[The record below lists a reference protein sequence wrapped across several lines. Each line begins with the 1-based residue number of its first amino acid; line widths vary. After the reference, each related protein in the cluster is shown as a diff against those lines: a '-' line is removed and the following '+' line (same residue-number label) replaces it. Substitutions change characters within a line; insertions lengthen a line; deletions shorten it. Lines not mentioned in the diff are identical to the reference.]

1 MTKTKILLVV
11 VFLVTFAAGVVAG
24 RLYWQSGHRPPGPSF
39 LAAELNLTAEQREKM
54 HTIWTE
60 SMSDGGR
67 RQWDQRKVLGQER
80 DAAIA
85 ALMTAEQKPQY
96 EKILQDYTRKLDEQG
111 QERKKAFDQA
121 VEKTKQIL
129 TPEQVAKYEELL
141 KRPPHDRGFGGPP
154 GGPPWGDKGP
164 PRHGPPGPGPEPREP
179 PPGKNEK

>member
-1 MTKTKILLVV
+1 MTKTKILLVA
-11 VFLVTFAAGVVAG
+11 VFLVTFAAGVVVG
-24 RLYWQSGHRPPGPSF
+24 RLTWESGHRPPGPSF

-60 SMSDGGR
+60 AMSDGGR

-85 ALMTAEQKPQY
+85 ALMTPEQKPQY

-111 QERKKAFDQA
+111 QERKKAFDLA
-121 VEKTKQIL
+121 VEQTKQIL

-141 KRPPHDRGFGGPP
+141 KKMPERGGFGGPP
-154 GGPPWGDKGP
+154 GGP
-164 PRHGPPGPGPEPREP
+164 RHGPREP
-179 PPGKNEK
+179 PPGKDEK

>member
-11 VFLVTFAAGVVAG
+11 VFLVTFAAGAVAG

-39 LAAELNLTAEQREKM
+39 LAAELNLTSEQREQM
-54 HTIWTE
+54 HNIWTE
-60 SMSDGGR
+60 VMGDGGR

-96 EKILQDYTRKLDEQG
+96 EKTLQDYTRKLDEQA

-121 VEKTKQIL
+121 VERTKQIL
-129 TPEQVAKYEELL
+129 TPEQAAKYEELL
-141 KRPPHDRGFGGPP
+141 KKMPERGGFGGPP
-154 GGPPWGDKGP
+154 GGPPGGSPPWSDRGG
-164 PRHGPPGPGPEPREP
+164 PRHGPREP
-179 PPGKNEK
+179 PGKDEK